1 MTTNTR
7 APDEEIP
14 KPAPAVP
21 EAWELGRRD
30 LLRIGAAAGAALA
43 GLGTIEIVRDR
54 TPTAPVPKGSTQAKA
69 IPSMCQMCTTACG
82 IIGHVADNRLLKI
95 TGNPEDPNGQGAVCG
110 KGVAGPSVLYDPFR
124 LLYPLKRVG
133 ERGSGRWKRISW
145 ETAYEEMAGR
155 LKEIRERGTPGEF
168 AFQQGRNRS
177 TDIISRFLN
186 AYGTPSQFNHRALCS
201 LNRRAAILTTIGE
214 SDWDLG
220 DYENTQ
226 YVLNFGCNWAEA
238 HQGHIPVAT
247 RMMRARQKG
256 AKLVTFETRLSNTAA
271 LSDEW
276 FCVKPGTDGLIALAM
291 ANVICREELWDKK
304 WLDTWSNYPAEKIA
318 EHVAQYTPEWA
329 ERESGVPAEDIIR
342 IAREF
347 AAAAPKCTTICNR
360 GSQGH
365 RNGYYNDRAIT
376 MLNALV
382 GNMGKTGGWCWHPQS
397 AWDKDLLPEPEPVP
411 EKPTAKSII
420 AEAKNWPLANA
431 FPDKKM
437 KVAEIIYLWIKEG
450 RQKISALMTYNA
462 DTAWSWPEAQLVRG
476 VLKDE
481 DLIPFHVC
489 IDVMYS
495 ETAHLAD
502 IILPWATY
510 LERWDI
516 DSRPP
521 QGLIDYVGLRQPVVP
536 PRGESKDIREIFPE
550 LARRIGGGMETYFPW
565 RTTEEYLEEYFKP
578 LPGGFAHMKANGIWI
593 DPAKKP
599 LYEPHLTRLTPD
611 ELDGSREDP
620 KSGILYK
627 GTDEKTGEPVAIGI
641 RIAGIAR
648 RGFLTPSRKVEIH
661 SAFVVGKGKNVGKDV
676 EPLPVYEPIPS
687 HQRDFP
693 DDHLI
698 MTSYKINV
706 HNAHRTMQ
714 SKWLQEISHTN
725 PALLNRA
732 TATKLGIGDGDW
744 IEVTSFRP
752 DDKAVP
758 GGDGSQLGTLR
769 TRVRLTEGVHPMVLA
784 IAHNAGRSVG
794 GAYATNGTDT
804 AHNPGYGKI
813 TDADLD
819 RLWWQGAIS
828 VPQNDLLPI
837 YPDPVA
843 GGQAY
848 HDTVVQIRKV

>member
-1 MTTNTR
+1 MTTDTET
-7 APDEEIP
+7 PDTATP
-14 KPAPAVP
+14 PDDG
-21 EAWELGRRD
+21 WELSRRD
-30 LLRIGAAAGAALA
+30 LLRLGAAAGTAII
-43 GLGTIEIVRDR
+43 GLGAIEFIRG
-54 TPTAPVPKGSTQAKA
+54 PKPAAPVPKHEPKA
-69 IPSMCQMCTTACG
+69 RQVASMCQMCTTACG
-82 IIGHVADNRLLKI
+82 IIGHVRDGRLLKI
-95 TGNPEDPNGQGAVCG
+95 TGNPHDPNSQGSVCA

-124 LLYPLKRVG
+124 ILYPLKRVG
-133 ERGSGRWKRISW
+133 ERGSGRWKRITW
-145 ETAYEEMAGR
+145 EQAYSEIAGH
-155 LKEIRERGTPGEF
+155 LKKIRESGKPEEF

-186 AYGTPSQFNHRALCS
+186 AYGTPSAFNHRALCS

-220 DYENTQ
+220 DFEHTK

-238 HQGHIPVAT
+238 HQGHIPVAI

-291 ANVICREELWDKK
+291 ANVICREQLWDKE
-304 WLDTWSNYPAEKIA
+304 WLDTWSNHPADKIA
-318 EHVAQYTPEWA
+318 KHLAQYTPEYA
-329 ERESGVPAEDIIR
+329 ERESGVPAATIER

-347 AAAAPKCTTICNR
+347 AAAAPRCTTICNR
-360 GSQGH
+360 GSQSH

-382 GNMGKTGGWCWHPQS
+382 GNMGKVGGWCWHPQS
-397 AWDKDLLPEPEPVP
+397 AWDKKLLPEPGPVP
-411 EKPTAKSII
+411 DKPTARSII
-420 AEAKNWPLANA
+420 AEAKDWPLANA

-437 KVAEIIYLWIKEG
+437 KVAQVIYLWIKEG

-481 DLIPFHVC
+481 KLIPFHVC

-495 ETAHLAD
+495 ETSHLAD
-502 IILPWATY
+502 ILLPWATY

-521 QGLIDYVGLRQPVVP
+521 QGLVDYVGLRQPVVP
-536 PRGESKDIREIFPE
+536 PQGESKDIREIFPE
-550 LARRIGGGMETYFPW
+550 LARRIGGGMDKYFPW
-565 RTTEEYLEEYFKP
+565 ATTEDYLAEYFKP
-578 LPGGFAHMKANGIWI
+578 IPGGFARMRAQGVWY
-593 DPAKKP
+593 DRTKKP
-599 LYEPHLTRLTPD
+599 HYEPHLNVLTTQD
-611 ELDGSREDP
+611 LKGSREDP
-620 KSGILYK
+620 KTGIIYK
-627 GTDEKTGEPVAIGI
+627 GADQKTGDPLAIGI
-641 RIAGIAR
+641 RIDGVAM
-648 RGFLTPSRKVEIH
+648 RGFLTPSRKVEIY
-661 SAFVVGKGKNVGKDV
+661 SSFIVESGRKVDRDV
-676 EPLPVYEPIPS
+676 QPLPVYEPIPS
-687 HQRDFP
+687 HQGDFP
-693 DDHLI
+693 PHQLI

-752 DDKAVP
+752 NDKLVP
-758 GGDGSQLGTLR
+758 GGDGSKMGTLR
-769 TRVRLTEGVHPMVLA
+769 TRVRLTEGVHPLVIA

-794 GAYATNGTDT
+794 GAYATNGKDT
-804 AHNPGYGKI
+804 TTNPGHA
-813 TDADLD
+813 TVADADLD
-819 RLWWQGAIS
+819 RMWWDGSLS

-848 HDTVVQIRKV
+848 HDTVVQIRKA